1 MRIEDIDRPRVI
13 PGAADRIL
21 RTLERFGLQW
31 HGSPLWQ
38 SERTARYESALESL
52 RALGLTFEC
61 SCSRSQLMDEERY
74 PGHCRAGA
82 LALSQP
88 RAVRLR
94 VDPVLITFKDRI
106 QGTFRQDVAAAVG
119 DVVIRRRDGL
129 IAYLL
134 AVVVDDAAQRIS
146 HVVRGADLLD
156 NTPRQLYLQRLLGEN
171 SPAYAHVPLL
181 VEPDGSK
188 LAKTLRSVPVA
199 SQAVMPTLVRV
210 FRLLNLSPPAD
221 LCSATPAEAWRWAVQ
236 HWRIDRIEK
245 RLSLT
250 LAG

>member
-1 MRIEDIDRPRVI
+1 M
-13 PGAADRIL
+13 
-21 RTLERFGLQW
+21 
-31 HGSPLWQ
+31 
-38 SERTARYESALESL
+38 
-52 RALGLTFEC
+52 
-61 SCSRSQLMDEERY
+61 
-74 PGHCRAGA
+74 
-82 LALSQP
+82 
-88 RAVRLR
+88 
-94 VDPVLITFKDRI
+94 DPVLITFKDRI